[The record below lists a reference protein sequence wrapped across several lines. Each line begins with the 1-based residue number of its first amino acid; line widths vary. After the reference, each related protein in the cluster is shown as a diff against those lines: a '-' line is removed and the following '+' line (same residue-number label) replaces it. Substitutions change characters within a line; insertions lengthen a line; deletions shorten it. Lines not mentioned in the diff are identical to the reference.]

1 MVCYNITAYNKII
14 NFTVSKREVYY
25 CKLRTGIKAERGM
38 VMKGKNLER
47 AVILGLLLSTG
58 VYGTA
63 WAEDLIG
70 NDKNNRVEVNY
81 GQSYDDVYGIYEKDD
96 AKEVIITK
104 EGTVIINDGGKVLNA
119 TGSHAES
126 YNYNTSVEGGHI
138 FLYDGAIVGDKQSNS
153 SGNVSGN
160 YAFSW
165 SGDVVAKNG
174 TVDIYGG
181 EIINPSTYGVHG
193 SFAHSQNGSTF
204 ADGGTVNIYN
214 GYIEKPL
221 VTNGYNGVIGS
232 EAKTIYGDAENVSA
246 RAQNGKINIYG
257 GTMKGYVLGNL
268 AYVNSGQ
275 GDAKAYNGIVNIN
288 EVKDTINIE
297 GSVRGGYARTANG
310 SIELCNNDVIMSSGN
325 VTTDVSGGYGIISN
339 GNSAVGNS
347 GNIIINDNTVQISGG
362 NVKNI
367 YGSFATNY
375 ENGTNKKIT
384 INDNNIFLSKNAKVT
399 GDVYAAVAQF
409 TNSDSTSS
417 IEVKNNKIFVK
428 DSVDLSNA
436 NLHGSAINI
445 NENGSIINSGN
456 DLIVDGWMGKEVNSL
471 NDFNNIKFQNIE
483 WENEGVVIDVLN
495 NNATSSLENTN
506 IDLRESTNLAGGT
519 KLNVNDYMY
528 FIKTDN
534 GTLGTK
540 DKNIL
545 VNQNSNGDNIF
556 TAGVAF
562 EGTGEVSVEDNGNVK
577 YTIKDVKATD
587 QTESVGKGASIAAA
601 FLVTGG
607 DLVVEGLNAME
618 QDQLFGTKTFAI
630 VEGHKSTYDV
640 ADDLKINGCN
650 GLYGVGNIKQLED
663 GNWSYAAFFENG
675 IANYRTYNSF
685 LGETFRGDGT
695 VVYNGGGLAGRY
707 KKNNGVYA
715 EASLRAGLLKND
727 MENIFRDGN
736 GNNYGYKTE
745 TPYYAFHAGI
755 GKLFSVNESTDWDLY
770 TRYYHTY
777 NDGDN
782 FSVAGDKF
790 EVDSFTS
797 DRLRVGARYITNK
810 HNQWSTYYG
819 LAWEYEFNGDAD
831 VKVNG
836 TSLETE
842 TLEGS
847 SYFAEI
853 GFNYQ
858 KEKTSPWSFEGRM
871 RGYAGVRDG
880 ISGILRAT
888 YSF

>member
-1 MVCYNITAYNKII
+1 MVCYNITAYNEII
-14 NFTVSKREVYY
+14 NFTVSKREVYNS
-25 CKLRTGIKAERGM
+25 KLRAGIKAERGM

-58 VYGTA
+58 VIQTGICASSVDGNNKNGILTLDGGEYNEIIGKGSTVTLSGSKSPIINNNAKVSLSNLTATRILGGASWISPANGYNINAEAKNNIVEANNITVNEIYGGMATITDGSGSNYAIVENNRLYLNNSEVTKAIYGQQASIYPGNGNDLSAIANGGDFIIENSIINGEIYGTNA
-63 WAEDLIG
+63 NTMLASDVELSINGGITTIYNSNVKSDVYSAYAQSYVSSGFINIKNSKLIIDNKSEMHNIFGGTAYLIDSIGDTEVLIDNNSVEIIDGCVNGNVYIGYIIAENANFTGEI
-70 NDKNNRVEVNY
+70 KNNKLFLKNYSDLSKANLYGYYATDGKNEVN
-81 GQSYDDVYGIYEKDD
+81 
-96 AKEVIITK
+96 
-104 EGTVIINDGGKVLNA
+104 IIND
-119 TGSHAES
+119 
-126 YNYNTSVEGGHI
+126 Y
-138 FLYDGAIVGDKQSNS
+138 
-153 SGNVSGN
+153 
-160 YAFSW
+160 
-165 SGDVVAKNG
+165 
-174 TVDIYGG
+174 
-181 EIINPSTYGVHG
+181 
-193 SFAHSQNGSTF
+193 
-204 ADGGTVNIYN
+204 
-214 GYIEKPL
+214 
-221 VTNGYNGVIGS
+221 
-232 EAKTIYGDAENVSA
+232 
-246 RAQNGKINIYG
+246 
-257 GTMKGYVLGNL
+257 
-268 AYVNSGQ
+268 
-275 GDAKAYNGIVNIN
+275 
-288 EVKDTINIE
+288 
-297 GSVRGGYARTANG
+297 
-310 SIELCNNDVIMSSGN
+310 
-325 VTTDVSGGYGIISN
+325 
-339 GNSAVGNS
+339 
-347 GNIIINDNTVQISGG
+347 
-362 NVKNI
+362 
-367 YGSFATNY
+367 
-375 ENGTNKKIT
+375 
-384 INDNNIFLSKNAKVT
+384 
-399 GDVYAAVAQF
+399 
-409 TNSDSTSS
+409 
-417 IEVKNNKIFVK
+417 
-428 DSVDLSNA
+428 
-436 NLHGSAINI
+436 
-445 NENGSIINSGN
+445 N
-456 DLIVDGWMGKEVNSL
+456 DLIVDGWKGKEVNSL
-471 NDFNNIKFQNIE
+471 NNFNNIKFQNIE
-483 WENEGVVIDVLN
+483 WENEGVVVEVLN
-495 NNATSSLENTN
+495 NNATSSLENTK
-506 IDLRESTNLAGGT
+506 IDLRDSTTLAGG
-519 KLNVNDYMY
+519 KNLNVNDYMY

-534 GTLGTK
+534 GTLATK
-540 DKNIL
+540 DENIL

-577 YTIKDVKATD
+577 YTIKDIKATD
-587 QTESVGKGASIAAA
+587 QTESVGEGASIAAA

-640 ADDLKINGCN
+640 ADDLKINGWN

-685 LGETFRGDGT
+685 LGETFRGDGN

-707 KKNNGVYA
+707 KKDNGVYA

-736 GNNYGYKTE
+736 GNNYVYKTE

-790 EVDSFTS
+790 EVDSLTS
-797 DRLRVGARYITNK
+797 DRLRIGTRYITNK
-810 HNQWSTYYG
+810 NNQWSTYYG
-819 LAWEYEFNGDAD
+819 LAWEYEFDGDSD

-858 KEKTSPWSFEGRM
+858 KEKTSPWSFEGRL
-871 RGYAGVRDG
+871 RGYAGVREG